1 MTFAIRWRGIVFV
14 GLLALAACS
23 GDDSSGPGTTDLSG
37 NYTMVSLQQGAGP
50 VLSPPFANGTLAMT
64 ATTYTITV
72 TVQGQVAIADNG
84 TYTVSGN
91 SITQTSNVQPVQS
104 VGTWTRNGNVFSID
118 VTAAGQRV
126 LSSWQKQ

>member
-1 MTFAIRWRGIVFV
+1 V

-23 GDDSSGPGTTDLSG
+23 GDDTSGPSTTDLSG
-37 NYTMVSLQQGAGP
+37 NYTMLSFQQGANP
-50 VLSPPFANGTLAMT
+50 TMSPPFATGNLVMT
-64 ATTYTITV
+64 ATTYNITI

-84 TYTVSGN
+84 TYTISGN
-91 SITQTSNVQPVQS
+91 SITQTSNVQPIQS

-126 LSSWQKQ
+126 VSSWQKQ